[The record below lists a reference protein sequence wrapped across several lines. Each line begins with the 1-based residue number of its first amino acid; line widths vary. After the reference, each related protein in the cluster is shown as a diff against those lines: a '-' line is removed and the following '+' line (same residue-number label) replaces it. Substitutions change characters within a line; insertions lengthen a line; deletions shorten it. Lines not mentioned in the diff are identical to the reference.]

1 MAVLFG
7 LLMRCSAENQRAL
20 LESLPGA
27 SNKKK
32 LHALAE
38 SAREFMLFYV
48 EFAKKVTAAADGDDD
63 EGEGQEDEEVG
74 GGMGSLI
81 RDTQGE
87 TVARDV
93 TAFLEQLRD
102 STRG

>member
-1 MAVLFG
+1 
-7 LLMRCSAENQRAL
+7 MRHSKENQQIL
-20 LESLPGA
+20 LASLPGS

-48 EFAKKVTAAADGDDD
+48 EFAKKVSVVANEDEDGDDVLAD
-63 EGEGQEDEEVG
+63 GGERVEQG
-74 GGMGSLI
+74 GVGSLI

-87 TVARDV
+87 TVARSV
-93 TAFLEQLRD
+93 TEFLEDLRN
-102 STRG
+102 STRN